1 MLWRSSKE
9 KEDEDD
15 YEDKT
20 IARRHDA
27 FSTHSDASSSQY
39 YSSQPPFEP
48 ALYTPAI
55 EPAPSYTYAAA
66 ASPPPPAASTSFSAK
81 DVLLNLGSKVYL
93 SGPNRNKDTTK
104 ADVNIQIHVL
114 RDKRGFF
121 PVEYERWKMFRMI
134 ERNISSFE
142 FQGSEM
148 GIISLQD
155 SNDTSK
161 NITVSWKEF
170 TNNFTPLSVDES
182 SKMNGA
188 NGFLF
193 ASRDWNVNGAN
204 PNPTDRKKDNSS
216 RISSRSLGYYRH
228 DDDHDRSNH
237 SSRHS
242 R

>member
-15 YEDKT
+15 YEDET

-66 ASPPPPAASTSFSAK
+66 APPPPPAASTSFSAK
-81 DVLLNLGSKVYL
+81 DVLLNFGSKVYL

-121 PVEYERWKMFRMI
+121 PVEYERWKMFRVI
-134 ERNISSFE
+134 QRNISSFE
-142 FQGSEM
+142 FQGSDM

-155 SNDTSK
+155 SDDTSK

-216 RISSRSLGYYRH
+216 RISRSLGYYRH

>member
-15 YEDKT
+15 YEDET

-66 ASPPPPAASTSFSAK
+66 APPPPPAASTSFSAK

-134 ERNISSFE
+134 KRNISSFE

-148 GIISLQD
+148 GTISLQD